1 MSAEKA
7 GLEPWPAAVKRGRGR
22 PRKVRADSAAEG
34 SALLEAQ
41 AVIDAPEGVS
51 QEKEKKPTALSAARR
66 APSDSLRALGERWLD
81 ELLAVRGLSPMTV
94 DSYRQDI
101 ASLSSFLEESGLGD
115 CTAKQALSRLDDEQ
129 LLLFVVWLRRRGDGK
144 RTLARR
150 LSCLRG
156 FLGWCVDLGLME
168 GNPAELL
175 DGPKLPRVLPNV
187 LTRQEVLSLIDAP
200 DTRTKLGRRDHAM
213 LELMYASG
221 LRVSELVHL
230 RPLDI
235 DLQSGVVRVFGK
247 GRKER
252 LVPMHARAVAVMDD
266 YLRSVRLEF
275 MPQESVVFLNR
286 SGMGLTRQAVWKLIR
301 RYALEARIGRDI
313 SPHTMRHTFATHLLE
328 GGADLRTVQ
337 MLLGHSDLA
346 ATELYTH
353 VRSDLLEDVYRRCH
367 PRNAYHAEGAD
378 SDEGGEGASAGA
390 GSSGGA
396 SEMAGASAA
405 SAGSADAV
413 SSGFGSFAGA
423 GAVSE
428 AGASAGARSSI
439 SGVTSASSAAS
450 SAGADS
456 SAASSS
462 FIAAASDAAP
472 ASAASSA
479 PRDASLP
486 SEENSKDDSHER

>member
-156 FLGWCVDLGLME
+156 FLGWCVDLGFME

-187 LTRQEVLSLIDAP
+187 LTRQEVLALIDAP

-266 YLRSVRLEF
+266 YLRSVRPEF

-367 PRNAYHAEGAD
+367 PRNAYHAEGA
-378 SDEGGEGASAGA
+378 EGASAGA

-413 SSGFGSFAGA
+413 STGSGSSSGV
-423 GAVSE
+423 GAVSD
-428 AGASAGARSSI
+428 
-439 SGVTSASSAAS
+439 AAS
-450 SAGADS
+450 SADADS

-472 ASAASSA
+472 SSAASSA